1 MFNAFACFNYI
12 LNGERGAIMKNLQG
26 KRMEDSTR
34 NALLTSALVLIVIAA
49 AIRIIVGSTGL
60 ADKVAEE
67 LKKHGCTISA
77 EDLYQ
82 ESYSK
87 HSSIAELMHS
97 IDLSEIKSVSSAAG
111 FPSDIDK
118 EGEIYL
124 LLAQLD
130 AKRVLTVFVLD
141 ERVELAFIQVL
152 GSDEVFPVNGAGD

>member
-1 MFNAFACFNYI
+1 
-12 LNGERGAIMKNLQG
+12 MKNVQG

-34 NALLTSALVLIVIAA
+34 NALLIAALVLIVIAA
-49 AIRIIVGSTGL
+49 AIRIIVGSNGL

-67 LKKHGCTISA
+67 LKKHGCAISA

-87 HSSIAELMHS
+87 HSSIARLMNN
-97 IDLSEIKSVSSAAG
+97 IELSEVKSVSSAAG

-118 EGEIYL
+118 EGEVYL

-130 AKRVLTVFVLD
+130 DERVLTVFVVD

-152 GSDEVFPVNGAGD
+152 GKNEVFPVNGAGD